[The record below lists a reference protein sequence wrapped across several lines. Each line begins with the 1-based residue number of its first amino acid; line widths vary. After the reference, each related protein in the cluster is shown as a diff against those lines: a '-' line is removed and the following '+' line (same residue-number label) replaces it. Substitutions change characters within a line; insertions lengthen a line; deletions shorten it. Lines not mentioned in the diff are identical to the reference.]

1 MQMYVN
7 AVIHNNIKIFGLSIG
22 DKKYTYLKNRIK
34 NDLFLRNKFKKDL
47 GKRKWNFYQN
57 GFSLININKEYIA
70 SNITDIEYLHLF
82 STPEDLLLN
91 ASKKMMIV
99 GISAT
104 ANINS
109 VINNFDIK
117 YLKSNTNFYQ
127 PTENEIL
134 HMQELY
140 LDSKNQRNRNFHI
153 ETINDDLKIKDS
165 IREFCK
171 RNYSSDIT
179 ISSYIESLPI
189 KEFYLRQYMNFID
202 CYKKFLEEDRIHS
215 MIYFSNRYIKD
226 DFIDDNINYQN
237 LMHLL
242 VELINYIEP
251 KNDHIKNLK
260 NKIKEYGKN
269 IIEIQKKEHLF
280 LLNIK
285 KRQKMDMRIMY
296 QIKKMRKF
304 LSMQFTKG

>member
-1 MQMYVN
+1 M
-7 AVIHNNIKIFGLSIG
+7 
-22 DKKYTYLKNRIK
+22 
-34 NDLFLRNKFKKDL
+34 
-47 GKRKWNFYQN
+47 
-57 GFSLININKEYIA
+57 
-70 SNITDIEYLHLF
+70 

-140 LDSKNQRNRNFHI
+140 LDSKHQRNRNFHI
-153 ETINDDLKIKDS
+153 ETINDDLKIKDT
-165 IREFCK
+165 IREFCR

-179 ISSYIESLPI
+179 ISSYIESLSI

-202 CYKKFLEEDRIHS
+202 CYKKFLEEDKIHS

-226 DFIDDNINYQN
+226 DFMDDNINYKY
-237 LMHLL
+237 LIHLL

-280 LLNIK
+280 FIEYK
-285 KRQKMDMRIMY
+285 KETENGY
-296 QIKKMRKF
+296 ENYVSNKKMRKF